1 MLILAMSFS
10 GSVVFLIILL
20 CAVFGRNRLSSTWVY
35 HMLRLDLIFF
45 CLPLP
50 KYSSGYHY
58 RVTQALGIQK
68 QWKTI
73 DFALEN
79 VIGIEQGGRL
89 HISFRTYVFYIW
101 LVWMCGVLAFTLY
114 NMRKYRYLKVLRICP
129 QIKQSNYLELFDSI
143 KKQLGI
149 DKGVELLCDA
159 GTGEALTIGV
169 FRRYVIVPEEGLTDE
184 ELYYILKH
192 ELIHVKRRDVGWR
205 YLTLFVLLMHWFN
218 PVVYLFAF
226 AMTIFSE
233 QSCDEMVIKD
243 LAPAAGR
250 QYLNL
255 LLDTNFQE
263 KKRNVQFGAYF
274 NMSVKKMEWRLK
286 NMVRESKGK
295 RFKRA
300 AGVLLGVSI
309 LFGGSLTVCAYEDTR
324 VIRDVDQSFVED
336 SEERQSHWDFVK
348 DENADEDIQVAEGEA
363 LEFSEFEAEDGTC
376 YDLSEMQNGG
386 MERAGCIHDFES
398 GYLKNHQKYS
408 DGSCDTVYYKADMC
422 YKCGYVILKGYSHK
436 EIWAQCPH

>member
-10 GSVVFLIILL
+10 GCVVFLIILL
-20 CAVFGRNRLSSTWVY
+20 CAFFGKNRLSSTWVY

-50 KYSSGYHY
+50 KYSSEYHY

-101 LVWMCGVLAFTLY
+101 LVWMCGVLVFTLY
-114 NMRKYRYLKVLRICP
+114 NMRKYRYLKVLRTCP
-129 QIKQSNYLELFDSI
+129 QIKLSNYLQLFDSI
-143 KKQLGI
+143 KKELGI
-149 DKGVELLCDA
+149 NKGVELLCDA
-159 GTGEALTIGV
+159 GAGAALTIGV
-169 FRRYVIVPEEGLTDE
+169 FRQYVIVPEEGLTDE

-192 ELIHVKRRDVGWR
+192 ELIHVKRKDVGWR

-218 PVVYLFAF
+218 PVVYLFVF

-233 QSCDEMVIKD
+233 QSCDEMVVKDMD
-243 LAPAAGR
+243 LAGGQ
-250 QYLNL
+250 QYVNMLIS
-255 LLDTNFQE
+255 TTFQE
-263 KKRNVQFGAYF
+263 KKRNSQYGAYF
-274 NMSVKKMEWRLK
+274 NMGMKKMKWRLK

-295 RFKRA
+295 RVRRA

-324 VIRDVDQSFVED
+324 VIEDAEQSFMEISID
-336 SEERQSHWDFVK
+336 KQSQWDFVQ
-348 DENADEDIQVAEGEA
+348 DENTDTNTQMAEGDA
-363 LEFSEFEAEDGTC
+363 LVFSEFEAEDGTC
-376 YDLSEMQNGG
+376 YDLSELQNGG
-386 MERAGCIHDFES
+386 MERAGCFHEYES
-398 GYLKNHQKYS
+398 GYLKNHEKNA
-408 DGSCDTVYYKADMC
+408 DGSCVTLYYKADMC
-422 YKCGYVILKGYSHK
+422 HKCGRVIMKGYDRTETWTK
-436 EIWAQCPH
+436 CPH

>member
-114 NMRKYRYLKVLRICP
+114 NMRKYRYLKVLRTCP

-169 FRRYVIVPEEGLTDE
+169 FRQYVIVPEEGLTEE

-218 PVVYLFAF
+218 LVVYLFAF

-255 LLDTNFQE
+255 LLDTDFQE

-295 RFKRA
+295 RFKRV

-324 VIRDVDQSFVED
+324 VIRDVDQSD
-336 SEERQSHWDFVK
+336 I
-348 DENADEDIQVAEGEA
+348 ENAKNMQSQWEFVTDEEVQAVEEDMQYVKEFVAD
-363 LEFSEFEAEDGTC
+363 DGTC
-376 YDLSEMQNGG
+376 YDLSKTQNGG
-386 MERAGCIHDFES
+386 MERAGCIHAFES
-398 GYLKNHQKYS
+398 GYIKMHEKYA
-408 DGSCDTVYYKADMC
+408 DGSCKTDYHKADMC
-422 YKCGYVILKGYSHK
+422 YKCGYVIMKGYSHTETSTK
-436 EIWAQCPH
+436 CMH

>member
-114 NMRKYRYLKVLRICP
+114 NMRKYRYLKVLRTCP

-169 FRRYVIVPEEGLTDE
+169 FRQYVIVPEEGLTDE

-226 AMTIFSE
+226 AMTDRKST
-233 QSCDEMVIKD
+233 
-243 LAPAAGR
+243 R
-250 QYLNL
+250 LN
-255 LLDTNFQE
+255 
-263 KKRNVQFGAYF
+263 
-274 NMSVKKMEWRLK
+274 S
-286 NMVRESKGK
+286 
-295 RFKRA
+295 
-300 AGVLLGVSI
+300 
-309 LFGGSLTVCAYEDTR
+309 
-324 VIRDVDQSFVED
+324 
-336 SEERQSHWDFVK
+336 SH
-348 DENADEDIQVAEGEA
+348 
-363 LEFSEFEAEDGTC
+363 
-376 YDLSEMQNGG
+376 
-386 MERAGCIHDFES
+386 
-398 GYLKNHQKYS
+398 
-408 DGSCDTVYYKADMC
+408 
-422 YKCGYVILKGYSHK
+422 
-436 EIWAQCPH
+436 

>member
-20 CAVFGRNRLSSTWVY
+20 CAVFGKNRLSSTWVY

-114 NMRKYRYLKVLRICP
+114 NMRKYRYLKVLRTCP

-149 DKGVELLCDA
+149 NKGVELLCDV
-159 GTGEALTIGV
+159 GTGTALTIGV
-169 FRRYVIVPEEGLTDE
+169 FRQYVIVPEEGLTDE
-184 ELYYILKH
+184 ELYFIFKH
-192 ELIHVKRRDVGWR
+192 ELIHVKRKDVGWR

-218 PVVYLFAF
+218 PVVYLFVF

-233 QSCDEMVIKD
+233 QSCDEMVVKD
-243 LAPAAGR
+243 LDHAGGR
-250 QYLNL
+250 RYIDSLLN
-255 LLDTNFQE
+255 TTFQE
-263 KKRNVQFGAYF
+263 KKHNSHYGAYF
-274 NMSVKKMEWRLK
+274 NMGMKKMEWRLK
-286 NMVRESKGK
+286 NMVRQSKGK
-295 RFKRA
+295 RIKRA
-300 AGVLLGVSI
+300 AGVLLGVTI

-324 VIRDVDQSFVED
+324 VIKDVEQSFMED
-336 SEERQSHWDFVK
+336 SEERQSQWDFVK
-348 DENADEDIQVAEGEA
+348 KESTQAADDEA

-386 MERAGCIHDFES
+386 MERAGCIHAFES
-398 GYLKNHQKYS
+398 GYLKNHQKYA
-408 DGSCDTVYYKADMC
+408 DGSCDTVYYNADMC
-422 YKCGYVILKGYSHK
+422 YKCGYIILKGYSHTETSTK
-436 EIWAQCPH
+436 CIH